1 MVVKDEV
8 NKKAASEAAP
18 TMKMEMKQEAALEV
32 KLEVNDQPSSLPCG
46 QLPASRP
53 TKRARTE
60 TPPPPLPLP
69 EPWRAAFSIP
79 PIYRSP
85 SDREWAGYNTAI
97 WLSAIEA
104 GIIVIDDDDDGGAS
118 ANARAKRHFSFNFMQ
133 FNPHTVL

>member
-1 MVVKDEV
+1 VHVVVKDEV
-8 NKKAASEAAP
+8 NKKPASEAAP

-32 KLEVNDQPSSLPCG
+32 KLEVKDQPSSLPRG

-69 EPWRAAFSIP
+69 EPWRGAFSVP
-79 PIYRSP
+79 PIYRRP
-85 SDREWAGYNTAI
+85 SDGEWAGYNAAVRLLAT
-97 WLSAIEA
+97 EA

-118 ANARAKRHFSFNFMQ
+118 ADAKGKA
-133 FNPHTVL
+133 PL